1 MHDLV
6 CDLVCDLICDLVCC
20 TGKRVGTFF
29 SLESPDGPSAET
41 QAHMARLGG
50 RALAALP
57 SDKRLVNMLP

>member
-1 MHDLV
+1 M
-6 CDLVCDLICDLVCC
+6 
-20 TGKRVGTFF
+20 GTFF

-57 SDKRLVNMLP
+57 SDKRLVNMLPWLP